1 MALDYRKCAEEI
13 AANIGG
19 GANVISAAH
28 CATRLRLVIA
38 DNSKVNKS
46 VLENIDGVKGMF
58 ESNGQLQLIIG
69 TGTVNKVYEEFLAV
83 TGVSAASKDDVKAAA
98 VSKMPWWK
106 KILKTPGDIFVP
118 ILPAIVASG
127 LMMGIVE
134 AIPKFWP
141 AFADTGWFA
150 FLDLVANTAF
160 ALLPVLVAASAAR
173 VFKGNIFLGIVIGLM
188 LVHPALLNAWNSGSV
203 KEVSHNFNKPIPIE
217 WVQKAID
224 EGLDENERSYLNS
237 IGLKEEAPV
246 AEAAAAETEAVSEDT
261 VDPAPQETYLD
272 RVIALYGKSKGY
284 DDKEGISPTLLDN
297 LPTYKAEGK
306 DEEVSLSDKVWEYI
320 KKNEEWTV
328 DDIGGIEEWSLFG
341 SIGIKR
347 VGYQGHVIPVILAV
361 LFMCFIEKRLHKI
374 VPEMIDL
381 FVTPLCT
388 VLLTA
393 FASFLIIGPVFSVL
407 ENWVLDGAKWLISV
421 GGGVGAAAMGA
432 LYPWTVVMGL
442 HHMYNV
448 IEAGMLAG
456 TGGVNTWMPIASAA
470 NFAQFGAC
478 LAVALKVKNQK
489 TKSVA
494 FPSSLS
500 ASLGITEPAI
510 FGINFRFMKPFICG
524 MIGGAVGAWFAALIG
539 GSSFGATTYG
549 VTGIPGIPAIN
560 NVPMYLIELAIA
572 SGIAFALTWFF
583 WKEEQPATAETAPA
597 GAFPASEAAAP
608 ALEVPTVS
616 VIRCAA
622 GQVLQPVKGTVI
634 ARDRIPDETFASGVL
649 GDGVGIEP
657 SDELVVAPFD
667 GTISSVAE
675 SQHAV
680 GIEANGME
688 MLIHVGVDTVNM
700 QGDGFTCLVK
710 EGDEVKAGQPLIRFS
725 REKIKAAGYSDTVA
739 VLLTNS
745 DDLEG
750 VECGA
755 Q

>member
-13 AANIGG
+13 AKLIGG
-19 GANVISAAH
+19 GSNVISAAH

-38 DNSKVNKS
+38 DNSKIDKKA
-46 VLENIDGVKGMF
+46 LEDVEGVKGMF

-69 TGTVNKVYEEFLAV
+69 TGTVNKVYDEFLAV
-83 TGVSAASKDDVKAAA
+83 TGVSAATKADVKAAA
-98 VSKMPWWK
+98 ASKMPWWK

-141 AFADTGWFA
+141 AFGQSDWFS

-160 ALLPVLVAASAAR
+160 ALLPVLVAISAAR
-173 VFKGNIFLGIVIGLM
+173 VFGGNIFLGAVIGLM
-188 LVHPALLNAWNSGSV
+188 MVHPALINAWTVGTT
-203 KEVSHNFNKPIPIE
+203 EVIPEWHIFFYPI
-217 WVQKAID
+217 Q
-224 EGLDENERSYLNS
+224 
-237 IGLKEEAPV
+237 
-246 AEAAAAETEAVSEDT
+246 
-261 VDPAPQETYLD
+261 Q
-272 RVIALYGKSKGY
+272 
-284 DDKEGISPTLLDN
+284 
-297 LPTYKAEGK
+297 
-306 DEEVSLSDKVWEYI
+306 
-320 KKNEEWTV
+320 
-328 DDIGGIEEWSLFG
+328 
-341 SIGIKR
+341 

-361 LFMCFIEKRLHKI
+361 LFMSKLEKLLHKI

-381 FVTPLCT
+381 FVTPLVT
-388 VLLTA
+388 VLVTA
-393 FASFLIIGPVFSVL
+393 FLTFTIIGPVFSFL
-407 ENWVLDGAKWLISV
+407 ENYVLIGAKWLA
-421 GGGVGAAAMGA
+421 GTPWGATIMGA
-432 LYPWTVVMGL
+432 IYPWTVFLGL

-448 IEAGMLAG
+448 IEAGMIAQ
-456 TGGVNTWMPIASAA
+456 TGLNTWMPIASAA

-478 LAVALKVKNQK
+478 LAVAIKVKNAK

-494 FPSSLS
+494 LPASLS

-510 FGINFRFMKPFICG
+510 FGVNYRFMKPFLCG
-524 MIGGAVGAWFAALIG
+524 MAGGAVGAL
-539 GSSFGATTYG
+539 FGALFKLGAPVYG
-549 VTGIPGIPAIN
+549 VTGIPAIPAVN
-560 NVPMYLIELAIA
+560 NIPLYLVELLISA
-572 SGIAFALTWFF
+572 GVAFVLTIFI
-583 WKEEQPATAETAPA
+583 WKEDKPKE
-597 GAFPASEAAAP
+597 EAAPVPEKAP
-608 ALEVPTVS
+608 ELPTVS

-622 GQVLQPVKGTVI
+622 GAVMQPVKGNVI
-634 ARDRIPDETFASGVL
+634 AREAIPDDTFASGVL

-657 SDELVVAPFD
+657 EDELVVAPFD

-675 SQHAV
+675 SKHAI

-700 QGDGFTCLVK
+700 QGDGFECLVN
-710 EGDEVKAGQPLIRFS
+710 EGDEVKLGQPLIRFS

-755 Q
+755 K